1 MRDSQQASAAHNQ
14 IDDDMIQFSQQT
26 TEHGNIMMTTSH
38 EWRNNFDDEDEH
50 DSGRPKVIETA
61 MH

>member
-1 MRDSQQASAAHNQ
+1 
-14 IDDDMIQFSQQT
+14 
-26 TEHGNIMMTTSH
+26 MMTTSH
-38 EWRNNFDDEDEH
+38 EWRNNFDDEDED